1 MKITAFIV
9 MFLEV
14 TITHSVMQFTAHI
27 WAHKQLH
34 EN

>member
-1 MKITAFIV
+1 MTKTAFIV

-14 TITHSVMQFTAHI
+14 TITPSVMQFTVHI